1 MANGLE
7 FSLEG
12 MTEEQLRAARQFQ
25 QRQQGVRAAR
35 LAGPAPAASPLP
47 SVVNT
52 TAQSAARATAG
63 PAGPSVSTPT
73 ATNAAPV
80 ATADA
85 ANRPNIGERIMRSL
99 RGGGRALSTGAGLLF
114 RGLGGVQ
121 AGLGV
126 KQATEGQFGDAATN
140 VPLGIATAINPVLG
154 TVGNLLAA
162 GRDVAMK
169 TVIDRMFGT
178 NETFLPQPAGGV
190 AAASGAPAARTPVDA
205 EALMRGTAVPERG
218 TGAFRRGSRP
228 AVTVDSRGNVVEAA
242 PAAAAVVA
250 PAPVTPVLGTE
261 GGIFANAVPFL
272 QQVAQQRGVAAA
284 QTQARRLSAATTAGA
299 IKERETA
306 VAEAGSVSDR
316 IKALADVQAALG
328 AGKKVTADIM
338 GNPIVTDVAAGTA
351 LRPTVREPIT
361 DKQIKDTMRIEKM
374 TRAQV
379 LARLREEG
387 RID

>member
-1 MANGLE
+1 
-7 FSLEG
+7 
-12 MTEEQLRAARQFQ
+12 
-25 QRQQGVRAAR
+25 
-35 LAGPAPAASPLP
+35 
-47 SVVNT
+47 
-52 TAQSAARATAG
+52 
-63 PAGPSVSTPT
+63 
-73 ATNAAPV
+73 
-80 ATADA
+80 
-85 ANRPNIGERIMRSL
+85 MRVL
-99 RGGGRALSTGAGLLF
+99 RGGARALGAAGIGVTGALS
-114 RGLGGVQ
+114 
-121 AGLGV
+121 
-126 KQATEGQFGDAATN
+126 AATTARTPTEEYERRFGIGPSTLDSPALRFIRDIG
-140 VPLGIATAINPVLG
+140 VRGAGALVDLGETINPFG
-154 TVGNLLAA
+154 GAA
-162 GRDVAMK
+162 TPPRI
-169 TVIDRMFGT
+169 TPPT
-178 NETFLPQPAGGV
+178 TGV
-190 AAASGAPAARTPVDA
+190 AAAGGAAARTPIDA
-205 EALMRGTAVPERG
+205 EALMRGTGVPERG
-218 TGAFRRGSRP
+218 TGAFRVGTRP
-228 AVTVDSRGNVVEAA
+228 AVTVDSRGNIVE
-242 PAAAAVVA
+242 PAAAPTAAAA
-250 PAPVTPVLGTE
+250 PAPVTPVLGTQ

-284 QTQARRLSAATTAGA
+284 QTQARRLSAASTAGA